1 MMQSRWLLFICISTL
16 VLFLNVHNA
25 IAQKMDCYNYTG
37 EYDQYIGEY
46 LQFFVDTSGE
56 CTVRD
61 ISKLDQFKSSQQRIP
76 NLGVSSNAIW
86 CKLNIKNLSKDDDF
100 FLNIKQP
107 GIDELSIFQLEGS
120 TLEFK
125 ETRLADTTDLGL
137 RFISHP
143 NFALPI
149 NILVQTSKTIYFRF
163 ETSEQLQIPISVGPR
178 YSIDR
183 ENNIKDVYFSFYA
196 GLMLAMLVY
205 NLFILISTKE
215 RTYLYYV
222 LYVGLVFMAQTS
234 IQGYN
239 SFVLFSDFE
248 GLERLSVYLFGA
260 LAPIAAVLFMMSFLQ
275 LKKNGPKFRAL
286 FYLGIFTNVFA
297 LFLALFDKYQ
307 LCYQILQMNVTVMAL
322 YQLVIAII
330 LTIRQVPQAK
340 NFLVAWSAFLVGVVV
355 FVLKDF
361 EIVPY
366 NELTYNMMSI
376 GSAVESVLLSFALAD
391 RINSLKREKEM
402 SQNRMLI
409 ALKENERMISSQ
421 NTELERRV
429 GERTTALE
437 QSNLELNSTLRNLK
451 EAQKQL
457 IEAEKLASL
466 GQMTAGIAH
475 ELNNPINF
483 VQSNVAPLKRDID
496 ELTEL
501 INKVHSG
508 SPLSH
513 NEKLQIEFVHQE
525 INQLLSG
532 IEEGS
537 KRTAEI
543 IRGLRIFSRMDRDSI
558 VSANINDC
566 IQSTLIV
573 MKSNTKGEVTIV
585 KELQNDMPNIE
596 CFPGKLNQVL
606 VNLITNAIHAT
617 SLPYRNQRDRVIK
630 IRSFRSTNSVVI
642 AIKDNGRGI
651 EETILQKIFDPFFT
665 TKDVGE
671 GTGLGLSIVLG
682 IVKEHNGHIDVQ
694 STLGEGTEFLIYLPL
709 IPESI
714 RSRKAYE
721 Q

>member
-1 MMQSRWLLFICISTL
+1 
-16 VLFLNVHNA
+16 VHNA

-617 SLPYRNQRDRVIK
+617 CLPYRNQRDRVIK

>member
-1 MMQSRWLLFICISTL
+1 LAKTLYLSLLLALSGHLCARENLDTVFVASD
-16 VLFLNVHNA
+16 NS
-25 IAQKMDCYNYTG
+25 G
-37 EYDQYIGEY
+37 YIGKHLSIY
-46 LQFFVDTSGE
+46 CDSTASLNFDDVLRNSKFVKG
-56 CTVRD
+56 
-61 ISKLDQFKSSQQRIP
+61 SSRIP
-76 NLGVSSNAIW
+76 NLGITSYNYWVKISIA
-86 CKLNIKNLSKDDDF
+86 NLSESEELFVNVIQPAIDRIEFYDPSISNSAKYSYGDTVACKDRVVKNQNF
-100 FLNIKQP
+100 IFPVSIKK
-107 GIDELSIFQLEGS
+107 GNTKTVYL
-120 TLEFK
+120 K
-125 ETRLADTTDLGL
+125 
-137 RFISHP
+137 ISSGDMIQ
-143 NFALPI
+143 LPI
-149 NILVQTSKTIYFRF
+149 EIGNSSFVQQSSSK
-163 ETSEQLQIPISVGPR
+163 
-178 YSIDR
+178 
-183 ENNIKDVYFSFYA
+183 KDTLFGLYA
-196 GLMLAMLVY
+196 GIMLAMLLY
-205 NLFILISTKE
+205 NLFIFISTKE
-215 RTYLYYV
+215 KTYI
-222 LYVGLVFMAQTS
+222 LYVVYITFVFLTQTN
-234 IQGYN
+234 ILGYTGR
-239 SFVLFSDFE
+239 FLFFDFPD
-248 GLERLSVYLFGA
+248 LERYSVYVFSALVPIAGMLFMISFLHLKRNGKKFI
-260 LAPIAAVLFMMSFLQ
+260 PFMYIIAAVYAV
-275 LKKNGPKFRAL
+275 AL
-286 FYLGIFTNVFA
+286 V
-297 LFLALFDKYQ
+297 LALNDNFQISYK
-307 LCYQILQMNVTVMAL
+307 ILQGCASTAAL

-617 SLPYRNQRDRVIK
+617 CLPYRNQRDRVIK

>member
-1 MMQSRWLLFICISTL
+1 
-16 VLFLNVHNA
+16 VHNA